1 MTMTP
6 PQKAIT
12 TPGLSR
18 TVSSMRLAVAI
29 KAMTNAETLA
39 AVIAAKD
46 KAKDLGLMPGHLEQ
60 LRVEFNRAKARF
72 R

>member
-1 MTMTP
+1 MTP
-6 PQKAIT
+6 LQKAIT

-18 TVSSMRLAVAI
+18 TVSSMRLAVATR
-29 KAMTNAETLA
+29 AMVQAETLQ
-39 AVIAAKD
+39 AVIDAKD
-46 KAKDLGLMPGHLEQ
+46 KAKDLGLMPGHLEL